1 MSTIYIRFAA
11 HRSDALRRSPRLEQL
26 LARAGVPMRV
36 ADWRADAFQAAAPDV
51 PMPPIASA
59 ALQAAPTAVAGAWVC
74 VATPVHLNAGMSSVM
89 LPPDGVLALAPDEA
103 AVLAADFN
111 RMFGGAGTCLAVGRG
126 AVILAVFDEVL
137 QVETHDPQAVA
148 GRDLFAFQP
157 TGGDGPRL
165 RRLMSEIEMWLFDHD
180 LNRTRIARACAPVT
194 GLWLWGGGAT
204 SAAIP
209 PMPAWTAGCD
219 PLFSAFGSEP
229 QWPAEAGAGV
239 IVCAEQPGSPE
250 WANVEQRWLAPALAA
265 LRAGSVSRL
274 DLSAVDHRVSLGR
287 RASLRFW
294 RRPRPWWTSFSVGG
308 AES

>member
-1 MSTIYIRFAA
+1 VSTLYFRFAA
-11 HRSDALRRSPRLEQL
+11 HRLDALRRSLLLEQL
-26 LARAGVPMRV
+26 LARASAAVPM
-36 ADWRADAFQAAAPDV
+36 ADWRADAFHAVAPGV
-51 PMPPIASA
+51 PMPPVATA
-59 ALQAAPTAVAGAWVC
+59 ALHAAPDAVAGAWVC
-74 VATPVHLNAGMSSVM
+74 VATPVHLSAGMTSVM
-89 LPPDGVLALAPDEA
+89 LPPDGVLELAPDDA
-103 AVLAADFN
+103 YALAAGFN
-111 RMFGGAGTCLAVGRG
+111 RMFGGAGTCLVVGRG
-126 AVILAVFDEVL
+126 AVLLAVFDEL
-137 QVETHDPQAVA
+137 LHVETHDPQAVA

-165 RRLMSEIEMWLFDHD
+165 RLLMSEIEMWLFDHE
-180 LNRTRIARACAPVT
+180 LNRTRMARACAPVT

-209 PMPAWTAGCD
+209 PMPAWTAGRD

-229 QWPAEAGAGV
+229 QWPSGAGAGV

-250 WANVEQRWLAPALAA
+250 WANVEQRWLAPAAAA

-274 DLSAVDHRVSLGR
+274 DLSAVDHRLSVGR
-287 RASLRFW
+287 RANLRFW